1 MQSLA
6 ELEEN
11 PAAFA
16 NDATAGSDALQ
27 ICAGR
32 AIPYSA
38 HMNTTLASLH
48 IYPIKSCAQLTLDS
62 AVVEKRG
69 LAHDRRW
76 MIVDQNARFITGR
89 ELPRLTLLQAEPDAG
104 GLTLRAPQ
112 MMPLQVLFPR
122 ANAPRLDVT
131 VWKNIVAAQ
140 LADDSANAWLSTF
153 LGQPSR
159 LVFMDDDCVRAVDIE
174 HASSGDEVSFADAY
188 PLLLISQAA
197 LDDLNTRLVRPVGM
211 WQFRPNLV
219 VAGCAANAEDRWSRI
234 RIGNIEFDLVKSC
247 TRCVF
252 TTVDPERGERSEDGE
267 PLRTLIGYRRTPA
280 GVTFGQNLIARG
292 QGVIRAGD
300 TIDVLEH
307 VL

>member
-1 MQSLA
+1 
-6 ELEEN
+6 
-11 PAAFA
+11 
-16 NDATAGSDALQ
+16 
-27 ICAGR
+27 
-32 AIPYSA
+32 
-38 HMNTTLASLH
+38 MNTTLASLH

-76 MIVDQNARFITGR
+76 MIVDQNGRFITGR
-89 ELPRLTLLQAEPDAG
+89 ELPRLTLLQAEPGAA

-112 MMPLQVLFPR
+112 MTPLQVAFPP
-122 ANAPRLDVT
+122 ANAPRLSVA

-140 LADDSANAWLSTF
+140 LADDAANVWLSAF
-153 LGQPSR
+153 LALPCR
-159 LVFMDDDCVRAVDIE
+159 LVFMDEGCVRAVEIE
-174 HASSGDEVSFADAY
+174 HAHAGDEVSFADAY

-197 LDDLNTRLVRPVGM
+197 LDGLNTRLVRPVGM

-219 VAGCAANAEDRWSRI
+219 VAGCAAHAEDRWLRI
-234 RIGNIEFDLVKSC
+234 RIGEIEFDVVKSC

-252 TTVDPERGERSEDGE
+252 TTVDPARGQLSPDGE

-292 QGVIRAGD
+292 QGAIRAGD
-300 TIDVLEH
+300 AIKVLEH

>member
-1 MQSLA
+1 MS
-6 ELEEN
+6 
-11 PAAFA
+11 
-16 NDATAGSDALQ
+16 
-27 ICAGR
+27 
-32 AIPYSA
+32 
-38 HMNTTLASLH
+38 TTLASLH
-48 IYPIKSCAQLTLDS
+48 IYPIKSCAQLTLAS

-76 MIVDQNARFITGR
+76 MIVDENARFITGR
-89 ELPRLTLLQAEPDAG
+89 ELARMTLLQAEPVAT
-104 GLTLRAPQ
+104 GLILRAPQ
-112 MMPLQVLFPR
+112 MAPLHVSFPP

-140 LADDSANAWLSTF
+140 LADASANVWLSTF
-153 LGQPSR
+153 LGRPCR
-159 LVFMDDDCVRAVDIE
+159 LVFMDDDCARVVTE
-174 HASSGDEVSFADAY
+174 HARAGDEVSFADAY

-197 LDDLNTRLVRPVGM
+197 LDGLNARLVRPVGM

-219 VAGCAANAEDRWSRI
+219 VAGCEAHAEDRWSRI
-234 RIGNIEFDLVKSC
+234 RIGEIEFDVVKSC

-252 TTVDPERGERSEDGE
+252 TTVDPARGELSPDGE

-300 TIDVLEH
+300 AIEVLEH
-307 VL
+307 LL